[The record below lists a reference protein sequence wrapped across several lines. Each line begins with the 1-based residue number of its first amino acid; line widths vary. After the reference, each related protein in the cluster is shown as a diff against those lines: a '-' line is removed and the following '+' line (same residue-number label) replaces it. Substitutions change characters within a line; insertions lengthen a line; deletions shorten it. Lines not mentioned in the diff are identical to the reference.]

1 MNPYPQPPAFPLL
14 GTPPQRTSTTT
25 KQQPQL
31 QKQSMHKSI
40 TIFITHFKIN
50 TALPTHSRTQF
61 WGAWGTTILPN
72 KTQSTIKQQTMNN
85 IIANVTPHFSQN
97 APLHSP
103 AITHS
108 GKSPFEGGKGDVRT
122 KTQNPPIKN
131 PKI

>member
-1 MNPYPQPPAFPLL
+1 
-14 GTPPQRTSTTT
+14 
-25 KQQPQL
+25 
-31 QKQSMHKSI
+31 
-40 TIFITHFKIN
+40 
-50 TALPTHSRTQF
+50 
-61 WGAWGTTILPN
+61 
-72 KTQSTIKQQTMNN
+72 MNN